1 MRFREV
7 FIMSRRRKLVMLLL
21 VCSILVDQP
30 LWLYAQVQLVR
41 HRDVEPGLVI
51 VVEGIGGVDLVGK
64 SAEYS
69 LKKVGLPHEIH
80 HFNWTHGT
88 GKLLKDL
95 QDTQHILKKADELAA
110 FIKAYREKYPNRP
123 IYVIGKSGGTG
134 IVLYALQTLPAQSVD
149 RVILLSPAVSP
160 TFDLRAALRATRQEI
175 VSFHSHNDRMVLGL
189 GTSQFGTID
198 RYYGNSAGMVGF
210 TIPEQL
216 SQEDRPLFM
225 RLVQVP
231 FSMRMLREGTSTGSH
246 LATSLPWFMTG
257 EVVPW
262 LR

>member
-1 MRFREV
+1 M
-7 FIMSRRRKLVMLLL
+7 
-21 VCSILVDQP
+21 ILIDQP

-41 HRDVEPGLVI
+41 NREVEPGLVI
-51 VVEGIGGVDLVGK
+51 IVEGIGGVDFIGK

-88 GKLLKDL
+88 GKPLKDL
-95 QDTQHILKKADELAA
+95 QE
-110 FIKAYREKYPNRP
+110 PNTFSRRP
-123 IYVIGKSGGTG
+123 TNSPRSSKRIAKSIPTARSTSRQKRRHG
-134 IVLYALQTLPAQSVD
+134 IVLYALQTPAQSVD
-149 RVILLSPAVSP
+149 RVILLSAAVSP

-189 GTSQFGTID
+189 GTSKFGTID

-216 SQEDRPLFM
+216 TQEERQLYM

-231 FSMRMLREGTSTGSH
+231 FSTRMLREGTSTGSH
-246 LATSLPWFMTG
+246 LSTSLPWFVAG

>member
-1 MRFREV
+1 
-7 FIMSRRRKLVMLLL
+7 MLFLAGL
-21 VCSILVDQP
+21 ILVDQP

-41 HRDVEPGLVI
+41 NRDVEPGLVI
-51 VVEGIGGVDLVGK
+51 IVEGIGGVDFVGK

-80 HFNWTHGT
+80 HFTWTHGT

-110 FIKAYREKYPNRP
+110 FIKAYRDKHPHRP
-123 IYVIGKSGGTG
+123 IYIIGKSGGTG
-134 IVLYALQTLPAQSVD
+134 IVLYALQALPAQSVD
-149 RVILLSPAVSP
+149 RVILLSAAVSP

-175 VSFHSHNDRMVLGL
+175 VSFHSRNDRMVLGL
-189 GTSQFGTID
+189 GTSKFGTID

-216 SQEDRPLFM
+216 MQDERQLYM

-231 FSMRMLREGTSTGSH
+231 YSTRMLREGTSNGSH
-246 LATSLPWFMTG
+246 LATSLPWFVAG
-257 EVVPW
+257 EVAPW